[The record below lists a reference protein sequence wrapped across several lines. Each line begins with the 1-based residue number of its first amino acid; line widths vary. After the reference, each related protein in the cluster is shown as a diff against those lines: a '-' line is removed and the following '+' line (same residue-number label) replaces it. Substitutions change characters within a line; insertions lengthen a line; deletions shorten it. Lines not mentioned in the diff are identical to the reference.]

1 MGRYR
6 FIFWRPLQ
14 LVPVLLGV
22 SLISFLLV
30 HSIPGDPVRIL
41 LGTRATAAVI
51 EATRAQY
58 GLDQP
63 LALQYVYF
71 LKNLAVGEFGKSII
85 FKIGIPKLVVSRII
99 PTLFL
104 LGYAILMS
112 VVIAIGFAVLA
123 ALYQGRWPD
132 QLVRVY
138 STTGLGLPAF
148 WLGIVLIILFSIEL
162 GLFPVSGYGET
173 PLEHLHHLF
182 LPALTIALALSPV
195 LIRNLRASLLA
206 EMEADYV
213 KAARSRGVS
222 EARIF
227 RRHIFRNSLI
237 PTITLLGVNV
247 GWLIGGT
254 VVVEQ
259 VFSVPGLGSLMVS
272 SIFARDYLVV
282 QVVTLAFALAVI
294 LTNFLVDIVTV
305 ALDPRIKL

>member
-6 FIFWRPLQ
+6 FILWRPLQ

-30 HSIPGDPVRIL
+30 HAIPGDPVRIL

-63 LALQYVYF
+63 LALQYLYF
-71 LKNLAVGEFGKSII
+71 LKNLAAGEFGKSII
-85 FKIGIPKLVVSRII
+85 FKIGIPKLVVSRIV

-104 LGYAILMS
+104 LGYAIFMS
-112 VVIAIGFAVLA
+112 VVIAVGFAVLA
-123 ALYQGRWPD
+123 AVYRGRWPD

-138 STTGLGLPAF
+138 STAGLGLPAF

-162 GLFPVSGYGET
+162 GLFPVSGYGES
-173 PLEHLHHLF
+173 PLDHLHHLF

-213 KAARSRGVS
+213 KAARSRGLS
-222 EARIF
+222 EAKIF

-305 ALDPRIKL
+305 ALDPRVKL

>member
-1 MGRYR
+1 M
-6 FIFWRPLQ
+6 
-14 LVPVLLGV
+14 
-22 SLISFLLV
+22 
-30 HSIPGDPVRIL
+30 
-41 LGTRATAAVI
+41 
-51 EATRAQY
+51 
-58 GLDQP
+58 
-63 LALQYVYF
+63 
-71 LKNLAVGEFGKSII
+71 
-85 FKIGIPKLVVSRII
+85 VSRIV

-104 LGYAILMS
+104 LGYAIFMS
-112 VVIAIGFAVLA
+112 VVIAVGFAVLA
-123 ALYQGRWPD
+123 AVYRGRWPD

-138 STTGLGLPAF
+138 STAGLGLPAF

-173 PLEHLHHLF
+173 PLDHLHHLF

-213 KAARSRGVS
+213 KAARSRGLS
-222 EARIF
+222 EAKIF

-294 LTNFLVDIVTV
+294 LTNFIVDIVTV
-305 ALDPRIKL
+305 ALDPRVKL

>member
-6 FIFWRPLQ
+6 FILWRPLQ

-30 HSIPGDPVRIL
+30 HAIPGDPVRIL

-71 LKNLAVGEFGKSII
+71 LKNLAAGEFGKSII
-85 FKIGIPKLVVSRII
+85 FKVGIPKLVVSRIV

-104 LGYAILMS
+104 LGYAILLS
-112 VVIAIGFAVLA
+112 VVIAIGLAVLA
-123 ALYQGRWPD
+123 ALYRGRLAD

-138 STTGLGLPAF
+138 STAGLGLPAF
-148 WLGIVLIILFSIEL
+148 WLGIVLIILFSIQL

-173 PLEHLHHLF
+173 PLDHLHHLF

-213 KAARSRGVS
+213 KAARSRGLS
-222 EARIF
+222 EAKIF
-227 RRHIFRNSLI
+227 RRHVFRNSLI